1 MACMAIPPKG
11 MATMLKRSKAD
22 ISVARSRLYGKL
34 YGTPGTEQKRN
45 LRVLKEILCTSV
57 SLR

>member
-1 MACMAIPPKG
+1 MAIPPKG